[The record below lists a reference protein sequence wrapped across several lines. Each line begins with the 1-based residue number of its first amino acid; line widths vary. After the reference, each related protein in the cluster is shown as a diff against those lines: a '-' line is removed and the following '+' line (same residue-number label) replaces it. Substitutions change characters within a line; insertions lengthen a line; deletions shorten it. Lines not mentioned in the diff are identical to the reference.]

1 MKLFD
6 GTEKTTHRPSLRS
19 AGIRIEF
26 AIPVGHLRKR
36 QPVIF
41 VVVADLLAQKTEAI
55 L

>member
-6 GTEKTTHRPSLRS
+6 GTEKATHRPSLRS
-19 AGIRIEF
+19 ARVRIEF